1 MARMKN
7 WLLGVVAFLVLVSA
21 VPMAHAQVIVIGPH
35 RRHYRHYDHRRYY
48 RHHGYYH
55 HRHGYYR

>member
-35 RRHYRHYDHRRYY
+35 RRHYDHRRYY

-55 HRHGYYR
+55 HRHRYYR